1 MAFLLCSLPE
11 AVSIFSSVPSSN
23 AATEMFMEIS
33 DSRDWASVPLVLMVK
48 ILRLNGVK
56 RQ

>member
-11 AVSIFSSVPSSN
+11 AVSIFSSVPSPN